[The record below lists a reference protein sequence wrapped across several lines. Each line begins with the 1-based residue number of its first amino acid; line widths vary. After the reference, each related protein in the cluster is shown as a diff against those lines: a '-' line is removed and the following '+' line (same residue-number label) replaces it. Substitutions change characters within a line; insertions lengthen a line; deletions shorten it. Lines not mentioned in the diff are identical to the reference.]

1 MLVNDYTA
9 FVKRFLQQCLIDVT
23 CQLPNDDTYKVRD
36 IQPRI
41 KLHFQDKT
49 FRFLPELLVI
59 NNTLALDFQR
69 NDTDL
74 NTVALKLHNLRLKEQ
89 DANNTNSQPLT
100 PTQSEVEYDLLYM
113 ALVKQLVLMTHK
125 PLLNQFYE
133 QNLFDANN
141 LSDTLVKLDQDATDR
156 IKALSSNQQIPI
168 TEAKKSYRL
177 YRLGLDGQPF

>member
-74 NTVALKLHNLRLKEQ
+74 NTVALKLHNLR
-89 DANNTNSQPLT
+89 TCI
-100 PTQSEVEYDLLYM
+100 
-113 ALVKQLVLMTHK
+113 HK
-125 PLLNQFYE
+125 
-133 QNLFDANN
+133 
-141 LSDTLVKLDQDATDR
+141 
-156 IKALSSNQQIPI
+156 
-168 TEAKKSYRL
+168 
-177 YRLGLDGQPF
+177 